1 MHCEHC
7 VTSVTLPHSVTI
19 FGTRIN
25 VHVSEV
31 CHGELRNLTESRI
44 SLETLILRNHTGKT
58 GFLMWISSYCMACIY
73 QQNKKVKQ
81 LFSLVAYE
89 ESESPAMNKKGFNY
103 GHSKCI
109 TKYIERLVV
118 VKPVVAIEFARYLL
132 GRLVGY
138 HVAPWL

>member
-1 MHCEHC
+1 M
-7 VTSVTLPHSVTI
+7 
-19 FGTRIN
+19 
-25 VHVSEV
+25 
-31 CHGELRNLTESRI
+31 
-44 SLETLILRNHTGKT
+44 ETLILRNHTGKT

-103 GHSKCI
+103 GNSKFI

-132 GRLVGY
+132 VGWW
-138 HVAPWL
+138 VIM